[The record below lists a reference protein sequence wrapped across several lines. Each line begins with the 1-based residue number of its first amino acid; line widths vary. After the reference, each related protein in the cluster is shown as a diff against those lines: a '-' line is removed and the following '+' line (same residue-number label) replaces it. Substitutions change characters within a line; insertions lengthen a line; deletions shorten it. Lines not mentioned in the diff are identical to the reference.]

1 MEDEVQAAQVIRFES
16 FDVNLRSGEL
26 LKNGEKLKLPEQ
38 SFQILAMLLERPG
51 QVVLRREI
59 QKRLWPNDTVVE
71 FENSINAAIMKLRLA
86 LGDSVD
92 QPRYVETLA
101 RRGYRWMIPVDW
113 AEVQDVRAGSPG
125 HLLARGRPSG
135 APLQVANLI
144 GKRVSHYRVLEIL
157 GGGGMGVMYEA
168 EDIRLS
174 RRVALKFLPE
184 ELAGDSVALQR
195 FDREARAASAL
206 NHPNICTIYE
216 VEEHEGMPFIVME
229 LLEGQTLREVIAGRG
244 TGAHSA
250 VTGASRPEQQR
261 GQDALAPAGETLA
274 LREPLQIDRL
284 LDVAIQIADG
294 LDAAHQKSIIH
305 RDIKPANVFITLRGQ
320 AKILDFGL
328 AKLTVGTGPG
338 PAQAG
343 RPQGAPL
350 QGTCSASIDPNLT
363 RTGVAMGSAPYMS
376 PEQVRGEK
384 LDARTDLFSFGLVLY
399 EMATG
404 QQAFRGETAGMLR
417 GAIVNDAPVS
427 ARESNPDLPPKLEE
441 IMNKALEKERG
452 LRYQRAAELRADLK
466 QLKHDIDSGRY
477 PVGAGLPPALSA
489 ADNGPA
495 RQGHSQGLLLWR
507 WRLALG
513 GATLIIA
520 GALALLF
527 RPTLPPPRVTGSTQI
542 TRDGRDKEP
551 MVTDGSRIFF
561 SSFSGSNSSLYQLSA
576 VGGETVPVQTSISSP
591 AVLDISPDRSEL
603 LVCSFP
609 GLLEECDPW
618 VLPVLGGSP
627 RRVGDIRGTGFV
639 SAVWSRDG
647 KEIVYAQGNSLYR
660 AKADGTESRKIVSMT
675 TSATPFWPRWSP
687 ERNRLR
693 FSAGTQVSDLSL
705 WEVSADG
712 RNLHQLF
719 PGWTKPQCGGNW
731 TPDGKYFVF
740 QAGWGGTANIWAI
753 REEKGLL
760 RQEGQPPT
768 GAVDEWAYVGS
779 VPPAQHGRQEGV
791 RDH

>member
-1 MEDEVQAAQVIRFES
+1 M
-16 FDVNLRSGEL
+16 
-26 LKNGEKLKLPEQ
+26 
-38 SFQILAMLLERPG
+38 
-51 QVVLRREI
+51 
-59 QKRLWPNDTVVE
+59 
-71 FENSINAAIMKLRLA
+71 
-86 LGDSVD
+86 
-92 QPRYVETLA
+92 
-101 RRGYRWMIPVDW
+101 
-113 AEVQDVRAGSPG
+113 
-125 HLLARGRPSG
+125 
-135 APLQVANLI
+135 
-144 GKRVSHYRVLEIL
+144 
-157 GGGGMGVMYEA
+157 
-168 EDIRLS
+168 
-174 RRVALKFLPE
+174 
-184 ELAGDSVALQR
+184 
-195 FDREARAASAL
+195 
-206 NHPNICTIYE
+206 
-216 VEEHEGMPFIVME
+216 
-229 LLEGQTLREVIAGRG
+229 IAGRG
-244 TGAHSA
+244 AGVPPA
-250 VTGASRPEQQR
+250 VTGAPRPIPERQR

-274 LREPLQIDRL
+274 LRERLQIDKL

-328 AKLTVGTGPG
+328 AKLAGSAGVS
-338 PAQAG
+338 PAFGKEERAG
-343 RPQGAPL
+343 RMPALPATQNAPA
-350 QGTCSASIDPNLT
+350 ASIDPNLT

-452 LRYQRAAELRADLK
+452 LRYQTAAELRADLK

-477 PVGAGLPPALSA
+477 SVGADLSA
-489 ADNGPA
+489 ADNAPPGGLP
-495 RQGHSQGLLLWR
+495 QGLPLRR

-520 GALALLF
+520 GALAFIF

-561 SSFSGSNSSLYQLSA
+561 SSFSGSNSSLYQVSA
-576 VGGETVPVQTSISSP
+576 AGGETVPVQTSISSP

-639 SAVWSRDG
+639 SAVGSRDG

-675 TSATPFWPRWSP
+675 TSATPFWLRWSP
-687 ERNRLR
+687 ERTRLR

-719 PGWTKPQCGGNW
+719 PGWTKPECSIGRLTASISCSRRGG
-731 TPDGKYFVF
+731 
-740 QAGWGGTANIWAI
+740 AGPRISGRFGRREVSSGRTAAN
-753 REEKGLL
+753 RC
-760 RQEGQPPT
+760 
-768 GAVDEWAYVGS
+768 S
-779 VPPAQHGRQEGV
+779 
-791 RDH
+791 